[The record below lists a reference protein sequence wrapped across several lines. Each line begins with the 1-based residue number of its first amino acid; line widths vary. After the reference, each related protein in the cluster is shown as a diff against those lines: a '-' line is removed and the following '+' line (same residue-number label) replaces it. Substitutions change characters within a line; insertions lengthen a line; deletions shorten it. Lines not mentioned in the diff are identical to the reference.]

1 MTTKEEQH
9 SGSERTLRFWAND
22 RGIRTYSS
30 SWRDGCTFV
39 KLSASGKLLERGAD
53 ALAQAAQKPP
63 LPHWSQVTDS
73 VCPEF
78 PVLVA
83 HKELFL
89 GKRPDWSV
97 RKKNRR
103 IQRGNKHLA
112 PNPQAQDHPLV
123 RNALPIGTGTAQTR
137 PPGRAGA
144 VLGEDRR
151 ATKLRRGRENRL
163 SAGTR
168 SAENPVAHTLA
179 SPCAK
184 ATD

>member
-1 MTTKEEQH
+1 LCLDHGQT
-9 SGSERTLRFWAND
+9 GSYSAIVPFWEVARGCSALGTGCPKTPLR
-22 RGIRTYSS
+22 RR
-30 SWRDGCTFV
+30 
-39 KLSASGKLLERGAD
+39 
-53 ALAQAAQKPP
+53 
-63 LPHWSQVTDS
+63 SQVTDS
-73 VCPEF
+73 MCPEF
-78 PVLVA
+78 PALDA

-89 GKRPDWSV
+89 GRRPDWSV

-123 RNALPIGTGTAQTR
+123 GNALPIGTGTAQTR
-137 PPGRAGA
+137 PPGHAWA

-151 ATKLRRGRENRL
+151 ATKLRCGRENRL